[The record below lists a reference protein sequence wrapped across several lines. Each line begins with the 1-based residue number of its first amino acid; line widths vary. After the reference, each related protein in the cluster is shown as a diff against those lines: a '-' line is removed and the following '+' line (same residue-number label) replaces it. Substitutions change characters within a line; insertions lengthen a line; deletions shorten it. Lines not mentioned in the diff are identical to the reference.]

1 MRDITPAEVHDRPLV
16 DVREADEWRAGHADG
31 AIHIPM
37 SEIVARLDEVPDRAA
52 VICRSGARSANVVA
66 YLEQQGREAVNVA
79 GGTVQWA
86 AEGRPMVGSV
96 V

>member
-16 DVREADEWRAGHADG
+16 DVREADEWQAGHAEG

-37 SEIVARLDEVPDRAA
+37 SEIMTRIDEVPDGAA
-52 VICRSGARSANVVA
+52 VICRSGARSGRVVA
-66 YLEQQGREAVNVA
+66 FLEQRGREAVNVA

-96 V
+96 D

>member
-16 DVREADEWRAGHADG
+16 DVREADEWQAGHAEG

-37 SEIVARLDEVPDRAA
+37 SEIMARIGEVPDGAA
-52 VICRSGARSANVVA
+52 VICRSGARSGRVVA
-66 YLEQQGREAVNVA
+66 FLEQRGREAVNVA

-96 V
+96 D

>member
-16 DVREADEWRAGHADG
+16 DVREADEWQAGRAEG

-37 SEIVARLDEVPDRAA
+37 SEIMARIGEVPDGAA
-52 VICRSGARSANVVA
+52 VICRSGARSGRVVA
-66 YLEQQGREAVNVA
+66 FLEQRGREAVNVA

-96 V
+96 D

>member
-1 MRDITPAEVHDRPLV
+1 MRDIFPAEVLDRPIV
-16 DVREADEWRAGHADG
+16 DIREADEWEAGHVDG

-37 SEIVARLDEVPDRAA
+37 SEVVARFDEVPDGAA
-52 VICRSGARSANVVA
+52 VICRSGARSARVVA
-66 YLEQQGREAVNVA
+66 YLEQQGRDAVNIA

-86 AEGRPMVGSV
+86 AEGRPMIGSV

>member
-16 DVREADEWRAGHADG
+16 EGPEPAQLRAGAP
-31 AIHIPM
+31 ARARPKPKRA
-37 SEIVARLDEVPDRAA
+37 IVAPLDEVPPPAA
-52 VICRSGARSANVVA
+52 GICPYGARSANVVA

>member
-1 MRDITPAEVHDRPLV
+1 MRDISPAEVLDRPIV
-16 DVREADEWRAGHADG
+16 DIREPDEWEAGHVDG

-37 SEIVARLDEVPDRAA
+37 SEIVARFDEVPDGAA
-52 VICRSGARSANVVA
+52 VICRTGARSARVVA
-66 YLEQQGREAVNVA
+66 YLGQQGRDAVNVA

-86 AEGRPMVGSV
+86 AEGRPMIGSV

>member
-1 MRDITPAEVHDRPLV
+1 MRDITPAEVQERPIV
-16 DVREADEWRAGHADG
+16 DVREPDEWQAGHADG

-37 SEIVARLDEVPDRAA
+37 SEIVARLDEVPEGAA
-52 VICRSGARSANVVA
+52 VICRTGARSANVVA

>member
-16 DVREADEWRAGHADG
+16 DVREADEWQAGHAEG
-31 AIHIPM
+31 ATHIPM
-37 SEIVARLDEVPDRAA
+37 SEIMARIDEVPDGAA
-52 VICRSGARSANVVA
+52 VICRSGARSGRVVA
-66 YLEQQGREAVNVA
+66 FLEQRGREAVNVG

-96 V
+96 D

>member
-1 MRDITPAEVHDRPLV
+1 MQDVTPAEAADRPIV
-16 DVREADEWRAGHADG
+16 DVREPHEWQAGHAEG

-37 SEIVARLDEVPDRAA
+37 GEFVERLDEVPDGAA
-52 VICRSGARSANVVA
+52 IICRTGARSARVVA

-79 GGTVQWA
+79 GGTVAWA
-86 AEGRPMVGSV
+86 AEGRPMVGTV